1 MKHQWKTTIP
11 RSGFAITIATLAL
24 SSILSWGSTVQA
36 LPPVD
41 NTGDNSN
48 STAMP
53 DVDPSEEANTGTQ
66 FTCVSQGDGN
76 VATVGQRPGG
86 EPIPVI
92 IWTSASLKYFGEKF
106 TPQSRCQIVTP
117 KLNAAVAESGGS
129 LKDVVLMSGRV
140 RNKTVIC
147 VVSVNDTGCD
157 GNNTLFTLNPDNA
170 KKPEEIL
177 TQMMQISR
185 EGSSAGVI
193 RETKGRVQVTLS
205 DLLPRKNKNNRVPRQ
220 IRKKPAIRNKSGGL

>member
-1 MKHQWKTTIP
+1 MKHQLKT
-11 RSGFAITIATLAL
+11 AILVATLAI
-24 SSILSWGSTVQA
+24 SSIVALGSSVQA
-36 LPPVD
+36 LPPLD
-41 NTGDNSN
+41 NGNNKVNNSN
-48 STAMP
+48 SSPVA

>member
-1 MKHQWKTTIP
+1 MKHQLKT
-11 RSGFAITIATLAL
+11 AILVATLAI
-24 SSILSWGSTVQA
+24 SSIVALGSSVQA

-41 NTGDNSN
+41 NGNNKVNNSN
-48 STAMP
+48 SSPVA

-92 IWTSASLKYFGEKF
+92 IWTSASLKYFGEKS

-129 LKDVVLMSGRV
+129 LKDVVLMNGRV
-140 RNKTVIC
+140 NNNTVIC
-147 VVSVNDTGCD
+147 VVSANDTGCN
-157 GNNTLFTLNPDNA
+157 GRNTLFTLKPENA
-170 KKPEEIL
+170 KKADQIL
-177 TQMMQISR
+177 AQIIQISR
-185 EGSSAGVI
+185 KGSSAGVI
-193 RETKGRVQVTLS
+193 RETQGRVKVRLS
-205 DLLPRKNKNNRVPRQ
+205 DLLTKKANRSLRQ
-220 IRKKPAIRNKSGGL
+220 TTKKPAVENKSSGL

>member
-1 MKHQWKTTIP
+1 
-11 RSGFAITIATLAL
+11 
-24 SSILSWGSTVQA
+24 
-36 LPPVD
+36 VD
-41 NTGDNSN
+41 NTDDNSN

-92 IWTSASLKYFGEKF
+92 IWTSASLKYFGEKS

-129 LKDVVLMSGRV
+129 LKDVVLMNGRV
-140 RNKTVIC
+140 NKNTVIC
-147 VVSVNDTGCD
+147 VVSANDTGCN
-157 GNNTLFTLNPDNA
+157 GRNTLFTLKPENA
-170 KKPEEIL
+170 KKADQIL
-177 TQMMQISR
+177 AQIIQISR
-185 EGSSAGVI
+185 KGSSAGVI
-193 RETKGRVQVTLS
+193 RETQGRVKVRLS
-205 DLLPRKNKNNRVPRQ
+205 DLLTKKANRSLRQ
-220 IRKKPAIRNKSGGL
+220 TTKKPAVENKSSGL